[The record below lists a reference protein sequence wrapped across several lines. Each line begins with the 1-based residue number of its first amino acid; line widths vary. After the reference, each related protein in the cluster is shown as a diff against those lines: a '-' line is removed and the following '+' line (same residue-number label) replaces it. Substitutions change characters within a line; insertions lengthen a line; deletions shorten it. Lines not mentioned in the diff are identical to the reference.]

1 MDSVDS
7 YDVVFDVCAALA
19 KVHRI
24 GSLLDFF
31 YHTSIQAP
39 DTVVTAESVLNP
51 DVHMIITEI
60 GSVVDELKAHLNSA
74 SLADA
79 CPSNPTVA
87 VENLILWVVQA
98 KAILPDIRKYCFEL
112 VVASVE
118 DRANRLNKLLPKFDH
133 ICSDLL
139 YRKEQCKRQFLD
151 NANRPRWASCGKE
164 LYHAIESAK
173 TSYRSMIDADG
184 DIADSYSAISS
195 ANQVFLQ
202 CKSVVTLTA
211 HLNVIQSLTG
221 VGQVTE
227 AKTLAAADYPVPK
240 PVKDAIVALSK
251 RELPAPTMMAGP
263 KAKKA
268 RTK

>member
-1 MDSVDS
+1 
-7 YDVVFDVCAALA
+7 
-19 KVHRI
+19 
-24 GSLLDFF
+24 
-31 YHTSIQAP
+31 
-39 DTVVTAESVLNP
+39 
-51 DVHMIITEI
+51 
-60 GSVVDELKAHLNSA
+60 
-74 SLADA
+74 
-79 CPSNPTVA
+79 
-87 VENLILWVVQA
+87 
-98 KAILPDIRKYCFEL
+98 
-112 VVASVE
+112 
-118 DRANRLNKLLPKFDH
+118 
-133 ICSDLL
+133 
-139 YRKEQCKRQFLD
+139 
-151 NANRPRWASCGKE
+151 
-164 LYHAIESAK
+164 
-173 TSYRSMIDADG
+173 MIDADG